1 METGQKT
8 SKQEIWGEKLYLER
22 ARAALPLLVRQAWA
36 GQPIFYSALAEELE
50 MPNPRNLNYVL
61 GAIGNELKKLGRLK
75 GTDIPP
81 IQALVINKSTQ
92 LPGEG
97 ILWFLRDDTALKK
110 EYTRANNMQRREI
123 LRVLL
128 LKVFNFPYWSEV
140 LNKLNLPEPP
150 GSPIAQIPA
159 MKTSG
164 RSEEGPDHK
173 ALKEMILKEPKILG
187 ILNHNKSEME
197 WLLRSGDRL
206 DVYIETPEALYAIEV
221 KSHTSP
227 SPDIVRGIF
236 QTIKY
241 AAVLEA
247 EQRLVPK
254 SKQKEVYSILAL
266 GAKLPVDLASLRNTL
281 NVTVID
287 NLRPNGS

>member
-1 METGQKT
+1 MKTGQKT
-8 SKQEIWGEKLYLER
+8 SKQEIWGEKLYLAR

-36 GQPIFYSALAEELE
+36 GQPIFYSALAEELG

-61 GAIGNELKKLGRLK
+61 SAIGKELEKLGRVK

-92 LPGEG
+92 LPSEG
-97 ILWFLRDDTALKK
+97 IRWFLRDDTALK
-110 EYTRANNMQRREI
+110 EYTRANNMRRREI
-123 LRVLL
+123 LRSHL

-150 GSPIAQIPA
+150 ESPIAQIPA

-173 ALKEMILKEPKILG
+173 ALKEMILKEPKMLD

-227 SPDIVRGIF
+227 PPDIVRGIF

-266 GAKLPVDLASLRNTL
+266 GAKLPDDLVSLRNTL
-281 NVTVID
+281 NVTVKD